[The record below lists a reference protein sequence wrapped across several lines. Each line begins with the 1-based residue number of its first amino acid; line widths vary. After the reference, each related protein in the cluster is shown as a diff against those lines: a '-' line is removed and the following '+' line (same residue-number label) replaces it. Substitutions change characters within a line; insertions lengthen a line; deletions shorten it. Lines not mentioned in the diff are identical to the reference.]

1 MDHNRRIIYKLV
13 IFPLHI
19 KKKIISSL
27 YIMFFNWS
35 LVKIKWAAWAHT
47 GVSHH
52 GQSTLIPPVQIQENI
67 RKVVQYQK
75 SIANEFPYLCL
86 NAPSHIAKKKIDH
99 ILVQNVHIIEKK
111 ATIDNIIT
119 QIANIYGFKIHQGY
133 LGK

>member
-1 MDHNRRIIYKLV
+1 MLKA
-13 IFPLHI
+13 
-19 KKKIISSL
+19 SL
-27 YIMFFNWS
+27 RMGDI
-35 LVKIKWAAWAHT
+35 
-47 GVSHH
+47 VSKCD
-52 GQSTLIPPVQIQENI
+52 TPP
-67 RKVVQYQK
+67 KVVQYQK